1 MIFKNLTLSIASRFR
16 SSLGVGMLLLTFALA
31 TGCGQTEIASEAPQP
46 PEGVAMLRNFLTQVA
61 DPDKPMPQMFG
72 IEPAYQD
79 ALRLDPEKAKPLKSL
94 YNRLKGASTDTQRRK
109 IASQMLEKL
118 D

>member
-1 MIFKNLTLSIASRFR
+1 MPRLSYGKAQ
-16 SSLGVGMLLLTFALA
+16 VALLLLICALA
-31 TGCGQTEIASEAPQP
+31 TGCGQTEIASDAPQP
-46 PEGVAMLRNFLTQVA
+46 PEGVDMLRNFLTQVA

-79 ALRLDPEKAKPLKSL
+79 ALRLNPEKVKPLQSL
-94 YNRLKGASTDTQRRK
+94 YNQLKGAGTDTQRRR
-109 IASQMLEKL
+109 IADQMLKKL